1 MVEVLSCI
9 LLLLDWELA
18 DSHMQHNLE
27 KKDTIEIETVLESM
41 NNDGANQGKTSQG

>member
-9 LLLLDWELA
+9 KDWELA

-27 KKDTIEIETVLESM
+27 KDTIEIEIVLEIL
-41 NNDGANQGKTSQG
+41 NNDGADQRNQSRVNE